1 MLVELG
7 NTMNHLIAAAITVLC
22 MFFPSHVEAQE
33 YAAANDERYIDA
45 LISAPILVTYVDDG
59 AADSSVTNVDA
70 NSNRVRVV
78 EEPIPSVRDI
88 INLRQRAIPILIVHL
103 DDTRLT
109 SAKLCSYFPGGR
121 KECAPVPIGYVCLDI
136 LMNIVKAP
144 KIITNECGDDGL
156 GACIESAY
164 YFRPDAYV
172 RKSDRF
178 VAGAEVHRVK
188 SNWQRAYRKRYLK
201 YEYPEWWKRRI

>member
-7 NTMNHLIAAAITVLC
+7 NTMNHLIAAAIVVLC
-22 MFFPSHVEAQE
+22 AFLPSPVEAQR
-33 YAAANDERYIDA
+33 YAAASAERHIDA
-45 LISAPILVTYVDDG
+45 LISAPTLVTYVDDG

-70 NSNRVRVV
+70 HSMRVAVV

-88 INLRQRAIPILIVHL
+88 INLRQRAIPMLIAHL

-109 SAKLCSYFPGGR
+109 SAELCSYFPAGR
-121 KECAPVPIGYVCLDI
+121 KECAPVPVGYVCLDI
-136 LMNIVKAP
+136 LRNIVRAP
-144 KIITNECGDDGL
+144 KVIVNECGDDGL
-156 GACIESAY
+156 GACIEPGY

-172 RKSDRF
+172 RKGGHF
-178 VAGAEVHRVK
+178 VAPVEVHRVK